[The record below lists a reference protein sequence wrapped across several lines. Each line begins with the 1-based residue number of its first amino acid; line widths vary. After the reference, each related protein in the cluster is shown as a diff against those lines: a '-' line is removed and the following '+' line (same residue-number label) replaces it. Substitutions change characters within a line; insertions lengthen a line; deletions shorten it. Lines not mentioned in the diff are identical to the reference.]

1 MDIGLTISNKKR
13 NWYEFSSNKI
23 EFFHISPPVS
33 LPLVLKIRHDCFLVF
48 SNQISNFVRF
58 QPVAKSI
65 IVQIPIIHMRLQ
77 HIRNAT
83 HWMLSYGSGIFLKY
97 FAIESNSGGK
107 DSFNE
112 WRIFSQRKRI
122 IFFFYFFLVFFS
134 LTGFEW
140 HIKFTILL
148 HRQQQRHENDIK
160 ISTSQMALHKT
171 PIVIFRPK
179 SEWSDTAW
187 NSI

>member
-1 MDIGLTISNKKR
+1 MIV
-13 NWYEFSSNKI
+13 FSSFRIKSR
-23 EFFHISPPVS
+23 IS
-33 LPLVLKIRHDCFLVF
+33 FVF
-48 SNQISNFVRF
+48 SRWQNLLLYKSPLYIWGFNIYEMPLIECCRMV
-58 QPVAKSI
+58 VAFFK
-65 IVQIPIIHMRLQ
+65 
-77 HIRNAT
+77 
-83 HWMLSYGSGIFLKY
+83 KY
-97 FAIESNSGGK
+97 LAIESNSGGK

-160 ISTSQMALHKT
+160 ISTSKMALHKT